1 VTSNCPFLFQTTW
14 VLDSHG
20 VFSQLR
26 HVQIVM
32 IMCEEDED
40 KILYIVSLLR
50 VAPFL
55 ENLEVHV
62 SIFTLMV
69 TTNYTF
75 FLLRI
80 LLQ

>member
-1 VTSNCPFLFQTTW
+1 
-14 VLDSHG
+14 
-20 VFSQLR
+20 
-26 HVQIVM
+26 M